1 MGCKYEG
8 GTFKVPF
15 LNRWIVVISK
25 EELIEEIKKAP
36 DDKISITD
44 ALVDVS
50 ITTIRCICSA
60 ERCLVYGR
68 PLDHRY
74 QYCYQTLPS

>member
-1 MGCKYEG
+1 M
-8 GTFKVPF
+8 
-15 LNRWIVVISK
+15 VISK

-50 ITTIRCICSA
+50 TSIRFRS
-60 ERCLVYGR
+60 L
-68 PLDHRY
+68 PLHFGVRMDD
-74 QYCYQTLPS
+74 